1 MNENNR
7 AGGVVPVHFASAI
20 VLALEAGA
28 RLSGSLD
35 DDDWSICRR
44 LLIAD
49 SLPAIDAGSDPAVA
63 HVYALRSA
71 VLTAAAVHAAMLPG
85 RRWEPV
91 GEPWEDREHS
101 RHQLERLCNLMADAV
116 SMARALGVLDA
127 AAMVPE

>member
-1 MNENNR
+1 MNKNHR
-7 AGGVVPVHFASAI
+7 AGGVLPVHFASAI

-35 DDDWSICRR
+35 DEDWSLCRR

-49 SLPAIDAGSDPAVA
+49 
-63 HVYALRSA
+63 
-71 VLTAAAVHAAMLPG
+71 
-85 RRWEPV
+85 
-91 GEPWEDREHS
+91 S